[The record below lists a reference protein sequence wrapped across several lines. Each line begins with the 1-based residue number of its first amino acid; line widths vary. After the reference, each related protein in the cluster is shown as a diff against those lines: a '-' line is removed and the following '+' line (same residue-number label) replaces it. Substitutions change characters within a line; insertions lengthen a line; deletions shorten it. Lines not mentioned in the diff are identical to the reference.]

1 MSFFSISRQ
10 ETVFK
15 NFQRRIRNVFITGL
29 LITLPIALT
38 WFILQFL
45 LNNFDALS
53 PVFTNILI
61 QLGAPI
67 PEGYRIPFLGLVVT
81 LLIVLIVGWLTTNF
95 FGKKVFQIGELLIEK
110 IPFVRRVYK
119 GSKQVVSSIA
129 EADTS
134 AFRKVVL
141 IEFPRRGL
149 LAIGFVTGES
159 RGEVQE
165 LTRENMLNVFV
176 PTMPNPTSGFL
187 IFSPLEEL
195 TEVSMTIEEGI
206 KYVVSGGLV
215 APPVLKIIEA
225 KGLKIEQ
232 PS

>member
-1 MSFFSISRQ
+1 M
-10 ETVFK
+10 FK

-95 FGKKVFQIGELLIEK
+95 FGNKVVQIGELLIEK
-110 IPFVRRVYK
+110 IPFVRRIYK

-215 APPVLKIIEA
+215 TPPVLKIIEA

>member
-1 MSFFSISRQ
+1 M
-10 ETVFK
+10 
-15 NFQRRIRNVFITGL
+15 

-45 LNNFDALS
+45 LKNFDALS
-53 PVFTNILI
+53 PVFTRMLI

-67 PEGYRIPFLGLVVT
+67 PEGFRIPFLGLMVT
-81 LLIVLIVGWLTTNF
+81 LLIVLAVGWLTTNF
-95 FGKKVFQIGELLIEK
+95 FGKKLFELSELMIEK
-110 IPFVRRVYK
+110 IPFVRRIYK

-134 AFRKVVL
+134 TFRKVVL

-149 LAIGFVTGES
+149 LAVGFVTGES
-159 RGEVQE
+159 RGEVQRI
-165 LTRENMLNVFV
+165 TRENMLNVFV

-187 IFSPLEEL
+187 IFSPPEEL

-206 KYVVSGGLV
+206 KYVVSGGIV
-215 APPVLKIIEA
+215 TPSILKIIEA

>member
-1 MSFFSISRQ
+1 ML
-10 ETVFK
+10 K
-15 NFQRRIRNVFITGL
+15 NLQRRIRNVFITGL

-110 IPFVRRVYK
+110 IPFVRRIYK

-134 AFRKVVL
+134 TFRKVVL

-215 APPVLKIIEA
+215 TPPVLKIIEA

>member
-1 MSFFSISRQ
+1 M
-10 ETVFK
+10 FK

-110 IPFVRRVYK
+110 IPFVRRIYK

-195 TEVSMTIEEGI
+195 TEVSMPIEEGI

-215 APPVLKIIEA
+215 TPPVLKIIEA

>member
-1 MSFFSISRQ
+1 M
-10 ETVFK
+10 FK

>member
-1 MSFFSISRQ
+1 MI
-10 ETVFK
+10 K
-15 NFQRRIRNVFITGL
+15 KFQRRLRNVFITGL

-45 LNNFDALS
+45 LKNFDALS
-53 PVFTNILI
+53 PVFTRMLI

-67 PEGYRIPFLGLVVT
+67 PEGFRIPFLGLVVT
-81 LLIVLIVGWLTTNF
+81 LLIVLAVGWLTTNF
-95 FGKKVFQIGELLIEK
+95 FGKKLFELGELMIEK
-110 IPFVRRVYK
+110 IPFVRRIYK

-134 AFRKVVL
+134 TFSKVVL

-159 RGEVQE
+159 RGEVQRI
-165 LTRENMLNVFV
+165 TRENMLNVFV

-187 IFSPLEEL
+187 IFSPLKEL

-215 APPVLKIIEA
+215 TPPVLKIIEA

>member
-1 MSFFSISRQ
+1 
-10 ETVFK
+10 VFK

-29 LITLPIALT
+29 LTTLPIALT

-45 LNNFDALS
+45 LNNFDVLS

-110 IPFVRRVYK
+110 IPFVRRIYK

-215 APPVLKIIEA
+215 TPPVLKIIEA

>member
-1 MSFFSISRQ
+1 M
-10 ETVFK
+10 FK

-110 IPFVRRVYK
+110 IPFVRRIYK

-134 AFRKVVL
+134 TFRKVVL

-187 IFSPLEEL
+187 IFSPPEEL

-215 APPVLKIIEA
+215 TPPVLKIIEA

>member
-1 MSFFSISRQ
+1 MI
-10 ETVFK
+10 K
-15 NFQRRIRNVFITGL
+15 KFQRRLRNVFITGL

-45 LNNFDALS
+45 LKNFDALS
-53 PVFTNILI
+53 PVFTHMLI

-67 PEGYRIPFLGLVVT
+67 TEGYRIPFLGLVVT
-81 LLIVLIVGWLTTNF
+81 LLIVLTVGWFTTNF
-95 FGKKVFQIGELLIEK
+95 FGKKLFELGELLIEK
-110 IPFVRRVYK
+110 IPFVRRIYK

-134 AFRKVVL
+134 TFRKVVL
-141 IEFPRRGL
+141 LEFPRRGL

-159 RGEVQE
+159 LGEVQQV
-165 LTRENMLNVFV
+165 TQANMLNVFV

-187 IFSPLEEL
+187 IFSPPEEL

-206 KYVVSGGLV
+206 KYVVSGGIV
-215 APPVLKIIEA
+215 TPSILKIIEA
-225 KGLKIEQ
+225 KGLKLEQ

>member
-1 MSFFSISRQ
+1 M
-10 ETVFK
+10 
-15 NFQRRIRNVFITGL
+15 

-45 LNNFDALS
+45 LKNFDALS
-53 PVFTNILI
+53 PVFTRMLI

-67 PEGYRIPFLGLVVT
+67 PEGFRIPFLGLMVT
-81 LLIVLIVGWLTTNF
+81 LLIVLAVGWLTTNF
-95 FGKKVFQIGELLIEK
+95 FGKKLFELGELMIEK
-110 IPFVRRVYK
+110 IPFVRRIYK

-134 AFRKVVL
+134 TFRKVVL

-215 APPVLKIIEA
+215 TPPVLKIIEA

>member
-1 MSFFSISRQ
+1 
-10 ETVFK
+10 VFK

-110 IPFVRRVYK
+110 IPFVRRIYK

-215 APPVLKIIEA
+215 TPPVLKIIEA

>member
-1 MSFFSISRQ
+1 M
-10 ETVFK
+10 FK

-110 IPFVRRVYK
+110 IPFVRRIYK